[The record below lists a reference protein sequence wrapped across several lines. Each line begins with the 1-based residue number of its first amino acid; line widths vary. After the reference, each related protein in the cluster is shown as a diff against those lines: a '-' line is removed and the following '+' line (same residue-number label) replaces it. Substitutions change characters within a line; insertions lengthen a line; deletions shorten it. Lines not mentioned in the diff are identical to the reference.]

1 MPNTILKRWNGSA
14 FEELYPKTTVG
25 QISAS
30 GTPSS
35 TTFLRGDGQWASPA
49 GGGDV
54 VGPASSTTGNVPQ
67 FADTTGKLINGGKAI
82 NDSSSASAIS
92 TGTNLVTERDIYYG
106 LPTINNSHTY
116 TSSTT
121 IYAPTTGQ
129 TSDYLL
135 AGNGTTSAPVW
146 RFNKAVWETAD
157 QSLTAATDVLS
168 ITIPAAGTYK
178 VFMTGA
184 YYSTSTTIGVQVK
197 FTYSGTLST
206 TPDSSFNITVS
217 LNNAASSGDFHNE
230 VPMNTAVT
238 STSVAAINTNHGM
251 SALGQFTTTN
261 GGTFSLNIAPETG
274 TTSVGVAEGTLLHVE
289 QVI

>member
-1 MPNTILKRWNGSA
+1 MKIKKWNGSSWVQ
-14 FEELYPKTTVG
+14 EYPEVNVSSIVAT
-25 QISAS
+25 

-35 TTFLRGDGQWASPA
+35 STFLRGDGQWASPA

-157 QSLTAATDVLS
+157 QSLTAATNVLS
-168 ITIPAAGTYK
+168 ISIPAAGTYK
-178 VFMTGA
+178 VFMSGA
-184 YYSTSTTIGVQVK
+184 YYSTSTTIGVQIK
-197 FTYSGTLST
+197 FTFSGTLST
-206 TPDSSFNITVS
+206 TPDSSFNITGS
-217 LNNAASSGDFHNE
+217 QNATASSGDLHNE
-230 VPMNTAVT
+230 VAMNTALT
-238 STSVAAINTNHGM
+238 TTSVSAINTNHGM
-251 SALGQFTTTN
+251 SALGQFTSTSS
-261 GGTFSLNIAPETG
+261 GTFSLNIAPETG
-274 TTSVGVAEGTLLHVE
+274 STSVGVAEGTLLHVE
-289 QVI
+289 RVI